1 MTKRLFKV
9 IDEAGLHARPAS
21 LLVQKASSFT
31 EDIRI
36 FYKDK
41 TFTLKSIMVLMSLGI
56 GQHAE
61 FEIGVPG
68 DNGEAILD
76 ALEEVLITHK
86 IIDA

>member
-1 MTKRLFKV
+1 MVKRRFKV

-21 LLVQKASSFT
+21 LLVQKASTFD

-41 TFTLKSIMVLMSLGI
+41 DFTLKSIMVLMSLGI
-56 GQHAE
+56 GQDAE

-68 DNGEAILD
+68 DNAEALLD
-76 ALEEVLITHK
+76 ALENVLKTHE
-86 IIDA
+86 IIN